1 MRFSGSAERD
11 CKEPLKNNPYMG
23 VSWMKVLLWTD
34 RNDGRKQ
41 SDLLGKATY
50 AFLLFLAGES
60 LRLASQERLLNHYKM
75 SHDGNIA

>member
-1 MRFSGSAERD
+1 MKFSGNAERD

-23 VSWMKVLLWTD
+23 VSWMEVLLWMD

-50 AFLLFLAGES
+50 AFLTRKLYGGGMTSVVPPL
-60 LRLASQERLLNHYKM
+60 
-75 SHDGNIA
+75 